1 MPQRGRVAHGPASEA
16 FSFTQRATV
25 ELRNGV
31 NSMDLT
37 RREPSSAQTIAGRAV
52 LLEIGAKLG
61 VIDTFLSQKSVN
73 VGEAAR
79 AAGLERG
86 MVAAYYAALAHA
98 GLARRDAQ
106 AGDDGAAYVA
116 APDFSQSLNECGYVL
131 WGLVS
136 CAPLLANALAFARD
150 LPLAV
155 ERHPRDGEHVA
166 RTSRYM
172 GEQDFYPPA
181 ERAVVSLRPRRIVD
195 LGSGTC
201 GLLIRCLRQ
210 LPEAAGVGIDL
221 NGDACA
227 KARDIVAAAG
237 MDERIRVVEAPIQS
251 LVSDPAPLE
260 GAEVIHGG
268 FVFHDLMPEEEA
280 TLEALL
286 RTFRRVAPRAAVI
299 VVDAVPYAPGADEQA
314 FSAAFT
320 FLHSHFMGRRLMP
333 EGEWRAKLL
342 AAGYAS
348 VDVERLGISGGRIFT
363 ARA

>member
-1 MPQRGRVAHGPASEA
+1 MNSVD
-16 FSFTQRATV
+16 TV
-25 ELRNGV
+25 K
-31 NSMDLT
+31 
-37 RREPSSAQTIAGRAV
+37 REPSTAQTIAGRAV

-73 VGEAAR
+73 VGEVAR
-79 AAGLERG
+79 AAGVEPS

-98 GLARRDAQ
+98 GLAQREGREDN
-106 AGDDGAAYVA
+106 GGSRYVA
-116 APDFSQSLNECGYVL
+116 PPDFNQSINECGYVL

-136 CAPLLANALAFARD
+136 CAPLLANAMAFAKD
-150 LPLAV
+150 LPSAV
-155 ERHPRDGEHVA
+155 ELFPRDGEHVA

-181 ERAVVSLRPRRIVD
+181 EHAVVSARPRRIVD

-201 GLLIRCLRQ
+201 GLLMRCLRK
-210 LPEAAGVGIDL
+210 LPEATAVGIDL
-221 NGDACA
+221 NPDACA

-237 MDERIRVVEAPIQS
+237 MSERIRVVEAPIQS
-251 LVSDPAPLE
+251 LVTDPSPLE

-268 FVFHDLMPEEEA
+268 FVFHDLMPDEEA
-280 TLEALL
+280 TLDALL
-286 RTFRRVAPRAAVI
+286 ATFRRAAPRAAVI
-299 VVDAVPYAPGADEQA
+299 VVDAVPYAPDTHEQA

-333 EGEWRAKLL
+333 EGEWRRKLNQ
-342 AAGYAS
+342 AGYTS
-348 VDVERLGISGGRIFT
+348 VTVDKLGISGGRIFT